1 MKRISP
7 AAYEALREA
16 LPVFTWNKR
25 PFETYLRTAL
35 RETPEL
41 LAGLNFSEPKRL
53 NAGLLVDRLIAGEN
67 RYRDTTIAL
76 MLEIGSMTE
85 FPNIAQIAD
94 KNDRARWLGI
104 AKDATAYLRT
114 FTEAFEQVSQAR
126 EQAEVAREAARQET
140 ERRQHLART
149 LNSTRDMFLAMHSA
163 SDPHKRGR
171 DFEKLLSEL
180 FVIYD
185 MEPRLAY
192 SLDAEQIDGSLTF
205 DTDDYIVE
213 ARWRA
218 GTVSRADADVFA
230 AKVHRKG
237 KNALGLLISVN
248 GFSGPALDTYRVS
261 TPFLA
266 VTGSD
271 LFAVMDQ
278 RVRLDDLL
286 KAKKRYANETG
297 DCLYSVEQML

>member
-1 MKRISP
+1 VKRISP